1 LVNIFAC
8 LELAGID
15 MALCRQ
21 NIEAKEVIGKIFWNK
36 DLAGLVDWLEP

>member
-1 LVNIFAC
+1 
-8 LELAGID
+8 

-36 DLAGLVDWLEP
+36 DLAGLVGLCTKSDVCT